1 MEMLTYPIKLTRDS
15 NGTLLVTAPDF
26 PEVATFGVDTA
37 DALLRAVDAIATAI
51 QGRISD
57 GEDIPRPSAA
67 KQRQKSVALPA
78 LLWAKLELY
87 RVMRQTGTRKAELA
101 RRLKVHAPQIDRLL
115 DLDHDSRLDQ
125 IERAA
130 RAMGRELHIEL
141 RPAA

>member
-1 MEMLTYPIKLTRDS
+1 MLSYPVKLTRDT
-15 NGTLLVTAPDF
+15 NGTILVTAPDF

-57 GEDIPRPSAA
+57 GEEVPRPSMP

-87 RVMRQTGTRKAELA
+87 RTMRQTGVRKADLA
-101 RRLKVHAPQIDRLL
+101 RRLKVHPPQIDRLL

-125 IERAA
+125 IEKAA
-130 RAMGRELHIEL
+130 RAMGRELHIEM

>member
-1 MEMLTYPIKLTRDS
+1 MLTYPIKLTRDT

-26 PEVATFGVDTA
+26 PEVTTFGVDRA

-57 GEDIPRPSAA
+57 GEDIPRPSTA
-67 KQRQKSVALPA
+67 KRRQKSVALPA

-115 DLDHDSRLDQ
+115 DLDHESRLDQ